1 MGKYLLSRALAA
13 LPTLILLTFVCF
25 ALTTA
30 ARGDPAAEALRQGGQ
45 DPTPEAIAAYRQQLG
60 LDDPLPVRYVRWL
73 GGLTQGDLGKSFLTQ
88 RAVSEIIGERIE
100 PTLRLGLSA
109 FLVTSVLGIG
119 LGIIFGLS
127 AGSPLDQG
135 GRVVSLLDR
144 YQIDVLHTSEFR
156 SNVLGLLCARSR
168 PVRLVST
175 AHGWI
180 TNDLRGHAYTLVD
193 RALLKRFDRV
203 ILVSHAM
210 RRRLPRWWVPDERV
224 RVLHNALM
232 TESYGNA
239 VLDVPRSA
247 PDPSGPVRILN
258 VGRLSPEKGQA
269 LLLEAVASL
278 SEEFP
283 GLQVSFAGT
292 GPLEVPLKRLAAELG
307 IADRVHFLGYVAD
320 MPLLYSTVD
329 LVVQSS
335 LTEGLPNVMLEVAYL
350 GVPVVATDVGGTGE
364 VIEHGVSGWLVR
376 RGSTEEIASGLR
388 RFLAA
393 PGEFLAMAR
402 AGRRRVAQEFSF
414 PARTEAQMRI
424 YEELA

>member
-1 MGKYLLSRALAA
+1 MGTDPEAGVTVGATPARSTVRVLHLRDSPWVDGPGRTILETAARIDRARVDYHVGAFVSD
-13 LPTLILLTFVCF
+13 PTGPHPLVD
-25 ALTTA
+25 ALTT
-30 ARGDPAAEALRQGGQ
+30 RR
-45 DPTPEAIAAYRQQLG
+45 
-60 LDDPLPVRYVRWL
+60 LPVHP
-73 GGLTQGDLGKSFLTQ
+73 
-88 RAVSEIIGERIE
+88 IE
-100 PTLRLGLSA
+100 DRG
-109 FLVTSVLGIG
+109 GIG
-119 LGIIFGLS
+119 SDLV
-127 AGSPLDQG
+127 
-135 GRVVSLLDR
+135 GRVVGLLDR
-144 YQIDVLHTSEFR
+144 LQIDVLHTSEFR
-156 SNVLGLLCARSR
+156 SNVLALLCARSR

-180 TNDLRGHAYTLVD
+180 TNDLRGHAYALVD
-193 RALLKRFDRV
+193 RALLRRFDRV

-210 RRRLPRWWVPDERV
+210 RRRLPRWWVPDGRV

-232 TESYGNA
+232 TDSYGQA

-247 PDPSGPVRILN
+247 PDTSGPLRILN

-283 GLQVSFAGT
+283 RLQLCFAGT
-292 GPLEVPLKRLAAELG
+292 GPLEALLKRLAADLG

-320 MPLLYSTVD
+320 MPALYSSVD

-350 GVPVVATDVGGTGE
+350 GVPVIATDVGGTGE
-364 VIEHGVSGWLVR
+364 VIEHGVSGWLVK
-376 RGSTEEIASGLR
+376 RGSAAEITGGLR

-393 PGEFLAMAR
+393 PAEFVSMAR

-414 PARTEAQMRI
+414 PARTEAQTRI